1 MKFKEG
7 DKVVLADF
15 ITGPGSYRTSRGTNS
30 VTKSMWDLAQKNV
43 YLTIKYADFLHRSY
57 LIREDID
64 TYTWTDEWLVPYV
77 HPLHVSEED
86 ITFKP
91 GDVVQLKEN
100 YIKNKGA
107 GFEHSCYGVI
117 EDALKEGNR
126 LVISRDENSPDWYK
140 MTNGYGWAWH
150 KSWLEPYKENPKY
163 RYKFKPGD
171 KVVLKPE
178 FKVSKTY
185 HQPDGTYCTLNSQM
199 ANLISEVPYLIV
211 HHGVCFATT
220 GKVYIMS
227 NDKSSHNWAEEWL
240 ELYVEPE
247 VTWKKS
253 DYIERIYK
261 PGDKVLLKNLKSDS
275 RIDQCYVT
283 ASMAQLANTVVTIT
297 DYGTN
302 YYDTPSYYIR
312 EHVYDFTEGMIKGL
326 ATPSEITPS
335 CEDKTPGT
343 KNNIK
348 LNTKSTNVR
357 IIDTE
362 EEKPIIIKSKVYTI
376 VTEE

>member
-1 MKFKEG
+1 
-7 DKVVLADF
+7 
-15 ITGPGSYRTSRGTNS
+15 
-30 VTKSMWDLAQKNV
+30 MWDLAQKNV

-57 LIREDID
+57 LIKEDID

-117 EDALKEGNR
+117 EDALKEDNR
-126 LVISRDENSPDWYK
+126 LVISPDEHNSEWYK
-140 MTNGYGWAWH
+140 MTNGHGWAWH
-150 KSWLEPYKENPKY
+150 KSWLEPYKENPQSK
-163 RYKFKPGD
+163 YKFKVGD
-171 KVVLKPE
+171 RVVLKNVVDSTSFPPLSSGHLMYKSGYIC
-178 FKVSKTY
+178 FTINSKGSMTSY
-185 HQPDGTYCTLNSQM
+185 GNY
-199 ANLISEVPYLIV
+199 YLIEEDDS
-211 HHGVCFATT
+211 
-220 GKVYIMS
+220 S
-227 NDKSSHNWAEEWL
+227 NYWFEEWL

-253 DYIERIYK
+253 DYIKPIYK

-275 RIDQCYVT
+275 RIDNCYVT